1 MSKYF
6 DGKPDLFMEPKTSQ
20 YGSHMVMTNVSKET
34 KTKYINIDT
43 RFRDDYNH
51 SATVNYN
58 ITLPERITEAKTMTV
73 TNVEIPNTIYNIS
86 AARGNNNFTV
96 MDLSTNVVRNIIL
109 SDNSYST
116 LSSLMST
123 VNAQLSSA
131 SVSLALSA
139 TGNNLTFTSTSTHD
153 LSLGFAID
161 ASGNFDKNRLRSKLG
176 WLMGFRNINYTLKR
190 NATVT
195 TEALPDLNGP
205 RYLYLAIDEFCKGN
219 QHSFISPLPNS
230 FINKNILA
238 RISVDATAYGFGH
251 VINVNRNYG
260 SLVSDARS
268 YTGKVDLQKLNVQL
282 LDEWGQPI
290 NLNGLDFSFCLQIE
304 HE

>member
-6 DGKPDLFMEPKTSQ
+6 DGKSELFMEPKTSQ
-20 YGSHMVMTNVSKET
+20 YGSHMVMTNVCKET

-109 SDNSYST
+109 ADNFYST
-116 LSSLMST
+116 VSSLVTS
-123 VNAQLSSA
+123 VNTQLSGA

-139 TGNNLTFTSTSTHD
+139 TGNNLTFTSTSTND

-161 ASGNFDKNRLRSKLG
+161 ASGNFDKYGLRSKLG

-190 NATVT
+190 NATIT
-195 TEALPDLNGP
+195 TEALSDLNGP

-219 QHSFISPLPNS
+219 QHSFISPLPHS
-230 FINKNILA
+230 FINKNILV
-238 RISVDATAYGFGH
+238 RISVDGSIYGFGH
-251 VINVNRNYG
+251 VINVSSNHG
-260 SLVSDARS
+260 SLISDVRS

-282 LDEWGQPI
+282 LDEWGQQV